1 MKKKTHL
8 PRSLTTHLFLYYLLT
23 YLPIF
28 LPTYLLNY
36 LLTYLPTYL
45 QVWIVWQCFI
55 FGGGG
60 LLVTYSVLLLTF
72 LSLIFF
78 FFFSVSFQ
86 SIPLGLQKVPC
97 IAQFSSSV
105 LFCTREEKRRE
116 EERREERRR
125 EERFALGF
133 ALLVSSNWS
142 ALILRFEN
150 QHSAFFP
157 FACSKKKK
165 GSKGNSLGLCLC
177 FCLKTARGWG
187 WREGVLFCFVLFCFG
202 LVWFGLVF
210 VNVNVWEE
218 GEGTT
223 VKRTWVSLFLQVLRT
238 FMFWVHFFCIFRS
251 TQNSHAHEN
260 GVLFRVSYL

>member
-1 MKKKTHL
+1 
-8 PRSLTTHLFLYYLLT
+8 
-23 YLPIF
+23 
-28 LPTYLLNY
+28 
-36 LLTYLPTYL
+36 
-45 QVWIVWQCFI
+45 
-55 FGGGG
+55 
-60 LLVTYSVLLLTF
+60 
-72 LSLIFF
+72 
-78 FFFSVSFQ
+78 
-86 SIPLGLQKVPC
+86 
-97 IAQFSSSV
+97 
-105 LFCTREEKRRE
+105 
-116 EERREERRR
+116 
-125 EERFALGF
+125 
-133 ALLVSSNWS
+133 LLVSSNWS

-177 FCLKTARGWG
+177 FSENSQGLGLTR
-187 WREGVLFCFVLFCFG
+187 RSSVLF
-202 LVWFGLVF
+202 WFGLVF